1 MNAGALIRE
10 ARERHGLSQRAL
22 ARRARTSPAWVSRLE
37 RGEVTPSVA
46 ALDRLLRAM
55 GERLDLRTKPIDPLV
70 DRETLAE
77 LRALPPEM
85 RLERALAWN
94 RFAAEV
100 SDAGRRARR

>member
-1 MNAGALIRE
+1 MDAGTLIRD

-37 RGEVTPSVA
+37 RAEVTPSVA

-55 GERLDLRTKPIDPLV
+55 GEQLELRSRPIDAHV

-77 LRALPPEM
+77 LRALPPEE

-100 SDAGRRARR
+100 SEAGRRARR